1 MDEEINW
8 DEEDIMAREKEFE
21 EDNEQNIRYVVKD
34 THTAVKMRKAE
45 AKETA
50 ARYKAVV
57 AKTRMESQ
65 MELARMKLQ
74 MTAKEAASRHIAIFG
89 PLYLMLL
96 IAAFLASVQYIPSE
110 QISVVSALL
119 TLLITMIG
127 SNLRSIVSETNGDEE
142 NGNHKK
148 KDDKK

>member
-1 MDEEINW
+1 MDEEING
-8 DEEDIMAREKEFE
+8 DKEHIMAREKEFE
-21 EDNEQNIRYVVKD
+21 DDNEQNIRYVVKD
-34 THTAVKMRKAE
+34 TNTAVKMRRAE

-57 AKTRMESQ
+57 AKTKAESK
-65 MELARMKLQ
+65 MELAKMKLQ
-74 MTAKEAASRHIAIFG
+74 MSAREAASRHIAIFG
-89 PLYLMLL
+89 PLYLLLL

-127 SNLRSIVSETNGDEE
+127 ANLRSIVSETNGEE
-142 NGNHKK
+142 KK
-148 KDDKK
+148 KKENKQ

>member
-1 MDEEINW
+1 M
-8 DEEDIMAREKEFE
+8 KK
-21 EDNEQNIRYVVKD
+21 V
-34 THTAVKMRKAE
+34 E
-45 AKETA
+45 AKESA
-50 ARYKAVV
+50 ARYRAVV
-57 AKTRMESQ
+57 QRTKAEQKLEI
-65 MELARMKLQ
+65 EKLKLQ
-74 MTAKEAASRHIAIFG
+74 MSAKEAASKHIAVFG

-96 IAAFLASVQYIPSE
+96 VGGFLFSIQFIPVE

-127 SNLRSIVSETNGDEE
+127 SNLRSIVSEGNGEEE